1 MKEISYLPLECE
13 LKRQRMSKT
22 ELQKLTQLSTTTIA
36 KITKNQ
42 DISMKALK
50 VIAEV
55 LNCDI
60 NDMVTFNDVYNT
72 KKLIERSNINE

>member
-1 MKEISYLPLECE
+1 MKKLSYFPLECE

-36 KITKNQ
+36 KIKKNQ
-42 DISMKALK
+42 DISLKALRI
-50 VIAEV
+50 IASV

-60 NDMVTFNDVYNT
+60 NDLITFENVY
-72 KKLIERSNINE
+72 KKIEKR